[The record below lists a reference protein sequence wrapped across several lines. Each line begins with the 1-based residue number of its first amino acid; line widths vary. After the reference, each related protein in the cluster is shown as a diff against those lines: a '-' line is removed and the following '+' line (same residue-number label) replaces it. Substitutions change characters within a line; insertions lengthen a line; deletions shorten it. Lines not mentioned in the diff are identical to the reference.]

1 MRCLGLFCLL
11 EGCVPEQATLGVL
24 LLRQALLGEHPAV
37 AAVAAQGLTDLAML
51 RSVPWCHGVPLSSTC
66 TSSVTSDVIRHL
78 FTACWGW

>member
-51 RSVPWCHGVPLSSTC
+51 RSVP
-66 TSSVTSDVIRHL
+66 
-78 FTACWGW
+78 